1 MSFSDDERARLLALI
16 AEKSFN
22 RADEGGSFELASGVT
37 STFYFDMKP
46 SLLDP
51 EGAAL
56 IGAAI
61 IDRLAETEFDAIGG
75 MAVGA
80 IPIVAAVCALSWP
93 ARPIPAFFV
102 RKDVKERG
110 LARAIEGNIA
120 ENSRLVLVED
130 VTTTGGSVL
139 KAVDAVE
146 ALGCTVVL
154 VLTLVDRRAGAEAAL
169 KARNITLDALYV
181 RADFGLNEA
190 EAPP

>member
-1 MSFSDDERARLLALI
+1 MSFSEDERARLLALI
-16 AEKSFN
+16 TEKSFN
-22 RADEGGSFELASGVT
+22 RADEVGGFELASGAT

-154 VLTLVDRRAGAEAAL
+154 VLTLVDRREGAEAAL
-169 KARNITLDALYV
+169 KARDITLDALYV
-181 RADFGLNEA
+181 RTDFGLDEA
-190 EAPP
+190 

>member
-22 RADEGGSFELASGVT
+22 RADEGGGFELASGST

-61 IDRLAETEFDAIGG
+61 LDRLAETEFDAIGG

-120 ENSRLVLVED
+120 ENSRVVLVED

-146 ALGCTVVL
+146 ARGCTVVL
-154 VLTLVDRRAGAEAAL
+154 VLTLVDRCEGAGAAL
-169 KARNITLDALYV
+169 DARDIPLDALYV
-181 RADFGLNEA
+181 RADFGLDEA
-190 EAPP
+190 

>member
-1 MSFSDDERARLLALI
+1 MSFTEIERARLLALI
-16 AEKSFN
+16 TEKSFN
-22 RADEGGSFELASGVT
+22 RADEGASFELASGAR

-51 EGAAL
+51 EAAAL
-56 IGAAI
+56 IGKAI
-61 IDRLAETEFDAIGG
+61 LDRLAETEFDAIGG

-110 LARAIEGNIA
+110 LARAIEGNIVK
-120 ENSRLVLVED
+120 NSRVVLVED

-146 ALGCTVVL
+146 ARGCTVVL
-154 VLTLVDRRAGAEAAL
+154 VLTLVDRREGAGAALEA
-169 KARNITLDALYV
+169 RGIPLDALYV
-181 RADFGLNEA
+181 RADFGLDEA
-190 EAPP
+190 